1 VQPKLH
7 AQRGAVPTK
16 TNLNRPFDNS
26 IAKSFFV
33 FKIQTPNVV
42 FFSCDMHNPHIE
54 FMLKCYDQ
62 TPDEATSEPRLD
74 QVIEDAET
82 PNL

>member
-1 VQPKLH
+1 
-7 AQRGAVPTK
+7 
-16 TNLNRPFDNS
+16 
-26 IAKSFFV
+26 
-33 FKIQTPNVV
+33 
-42 FFSCDMHNPHIE
+42 MHNPHIE

-62 TPDEATSEPRLD
+62 TPDEAMSEPRLD